1 MNTSKYNSYIIV
13 GILLLL
19 GTMASS
25 AYANHAWGKYH
36 WNLSTATTL
45 ANPLDLGNNLST
57 SEWQQSLTGA
67 SSDWSQSVLKTEV
80 AVGGSDADC
89 KPTAGRVEVCNGGY
103 GDNGWLGI
111 ASIWASR
118 KDSHITQG
126 TVKLNDTYFSEPKYN
141 TTAWRNLVMCQ
152 EVGHTF
158 GLDHQDTDFSNTNL
172 ETCMDYTND
181 PDGSLF
187 EQLNNEHPNTHDY
200 DMLASIYAHLNGTT
214 SSGPGRKSNRI
225 TVNNTN
231 VNLDNPSTWGEA
243 IQQDAQGRNAVF
255 VRNIDTDTVIITHV
269 LWTPDTKASRTN
281 K

>member
-1 MNTSKYNSYIIV
+1 M
-13 GILLLL
+13 
-19 GTMASS
+19 
-25 AYANHAWGKYH
+25 
-36 WNLSTATTL
+36 
-45 ANPLDLGNNLST
+45 GNNLST

-80 AVGGSDADC
+80 AVGGSDANC

-103 GDNGWLGI
+103 GDTGWLGI

-126 TVKLNDTYFSEPKYN
+126 TVKLNDTYFNEPKYN
-141 TTAWRNLVMCQ
+141 TIAWKNLVMCQ

-158 GLDHQDTDFSNTNL
+158 GLDHQDTDFLNTNL
-172 ETCMDYTND
+172 GTCMDYTND

-187 EQLNNEHPNTHDY
+187 GQLNNEHPNTHDY

-243 IQQDAQGRNAVF
+243 IQQDAHGRNAVF